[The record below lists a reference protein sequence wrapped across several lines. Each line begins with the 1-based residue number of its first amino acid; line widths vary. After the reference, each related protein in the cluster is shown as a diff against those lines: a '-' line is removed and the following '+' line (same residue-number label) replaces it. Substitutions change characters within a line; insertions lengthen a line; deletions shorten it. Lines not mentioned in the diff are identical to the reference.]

1 MWYSKNTD
9 RGKWYLEYPGKEDE
23 MARYNNPQFEYAM
36 DALAEYID
44 QNELHAEDALP
55 SERKLSQIL
64 GVSRGTVRE
73 AINRMCME
81 GRLYTVHGKGSFL
94 AGEKEDIDMKN
105 MISFSGSVLEQKR
118 QPGSRQISLQV
129 EKGGES
135 EAKYLQID
143 PGEELYVL
151 TRVRTVNGKN
161 LLLEISHIPVRYCPG
176 LEKFSFEKRSLY
188 DTLEKV
194 YKIKM
199 ERQDITVRL
208 SKAAKLEA
216 RYLDI
221 GYEDP
226 VFVEKAVAYSE
237 ENIPVEY
244 TKTIVIASRA
254 KYTIEIGSASA

>member
-1 MWYSKNTD
+1 
-9 RGKWYLEYPGKEDE
+9 
-23 MARYNNPQFEYAM
+23 MARYNNPQFERTM

-44 QNELHAEDALP
+44 RNNLQADDALP
-55 SERKLSQIL
+55 SERKLAQIL

-94 AGEKEDIDMKN
+94 AGEKESIDMKN

-118 QPGSRQISLQV
+118 EPGSRQISLQL
-129 EKGGES
+129 EKAGES
-135 EAKYLQID
+135 EAKYLKIEV
-143 PGEELYVL
+143 GEEMYVL
-151 TRVRTVNGKN
+151 TRVRTVNGIN
-161 LLLEISHIPVRYCPG
+161 LLLEISHIPARYCPG
-176 LEKFSFEKRSLY
+176 LEKFSFEERSLY

-221 GYEDP
+221 GCEDP

-237 ENIPVEY
+237 ENTPIEY
-244 TKTIVIASRA
+244 TKSIVIAQRA
-254 KYTIEIGSASA
+254 KYTIDIGTATA